1 MIENLEARIAAS
13 ETHSFKTIFTN
24 QTNHHN
30 TLFGG
35 AALAIMDDVA
45 FVSATRFCRQKFV
58 TVSTDDVKF
67 FKPIPN
73 STIIES
79 IGKVAHV
86 GRTSIKIFVEIFVEE
101 MYSNKREKAIE
112 GYFTMVAVDDNGK
125 STPII

>member
-13 ETHSFKTIFTN
+13 TTHSYKTIFTN

-35 AALAIMDDVA
+35 AALAIMDDVV
-45 FVSATRFCRQKFV
+45 FITATRFCRQKFV

-79 IGKVAHV
+79 VGKVAHV
-86 GRTSIKIFVEIFVEE
+86 GRSSIKIYVEIFVEE
-101 MYSNKREKAIE
+101 MYSTKRERAIE
-112 GYFTMVAVDDNGK
+112 GYFKMVAVDEDGK
-125 STPII
+125 STPIV

>member
-1 MIENLEARIAAS
+1 MIDNLEARIAS
-13 ETHSFKTIFTN
+13 CEVRSFKTIYTN

-35 AALAIMDDVA
+35 AALTIMDDIA
-45 FVSATRFCRQKFV
+45 FISATRFCRQKFV

-79 IGKVAHV
+79 IGRAVHV
-86 GRTSIKIFVEIFVEE
+86 GRTSIRIFVEIYVEE
-101 MYSNKREKAIE
+101 MYTTNREKAIE
-112 GYFTMVAVDDNGK
+112 GYFTMVAVDDDGK
-125 STPII
+125 STPIR

>member
-1 MIENLEARIAAS
+1 MVENLAARIEAS
-13 ETHSFKTIFTN
+13 ETHSYKTIFTS

-45 FVSATRFCRQKFV
+45 FISATRFCRQKFV
-58 TVSTDDVKF
+58 TVSTDDVRF

-73 STIIES
+73 STIIETVA
-79 IGKVAHV
+79 KVAHV

-101 MYSNKREKAIE
+101 MYSSKREKAIE
-112 GYFTMVAVDDNGK
+112 GYFTMVAVDENGK
-125 STPII
+125 STPIV

>member
-1 MIENLEARIAAS
+1 MIENLEARIEKS
-13 ETHSFKTIFTN
+13 EVRSFKTIFTN

-35 AALAIMDDVA
+35 AALAIMDDIA
-45 FVSATRFCRQKFV
+45 FISATRFCRQKFV

-79 IGKVAHV
+79 IAKVAHV
-86 GRTSIKIFVEIFVEE
+86 GKSSIRIFVEIFVEE
-101 MYSNKREKAIE
+101 MYSSKREKAIE
-112 GYFTMVAVDDNGK
+112 GYFTMVAVDPNGK
-125 STPII
+125 STPIV

>member
-13 ETHSFKTIFTN
+13 ETHSYKTIFTS

-45 FVSATRFCRQKFV
+45 FISATRFCHQKFV
-58 TVSTDDVKF
+58 TVSTDEVKF

-79 IGKVAHV
+79 IAKVAHV

-101 MYSNKREKAIE
+101 MYSTKREKAIE

-125 STPII
+125 STPIA

>member
-1 MIENLEARIAAS
+1 MAEDMEARIEAS

-45 FVSATRFCRQKFV
+45 FITATRFCRQKFV
-58 TVSTDDVKF
+58 TVSSDEVKF
-67 FKPIPN
+67 VKPIPN
-73 STIIES
+73 STIIEA

-86 GRTSIKIFVEIFVEE
+86 GRTSIKVYVEIFVEE
-101 MYSNKREKAIE
+101 MYSSRRAKAID
-112 GYFTMVAVDDNGK
+112 GYFTLVAVDDNGK
-125 STPII
+125 STPIV